1 MKPTTNHQRLSKNS
15 SMKINKSL
23 GRLALTGC
31 LLLFTTGIS
40 RAQLLGGSDSGA
52 IAPTPGYYDI
62 AQLLTTGDTIQL
74 QDGSLNYFYDNT
86 SGGAGEVGS
95 SFTTGPDNGGYVMN
109 SLSLKFG
116 GGQPVGYAGGADT
129 TLNPG
134 WIITIFQLSGAGNTT
149 ATPIYTNTV
158 GTLSGTGNSGAD
170 WVNIT
175 GFNLT
180 LLPNTTYAW
189 TILSS
194 GYDDLAYA
202 TGKPYKNGA
211 ICRIPPN
218 GGPVTYYP
226 ADNDSATFNIGLSQV
241 PPTLGGVDLG
251 GNTPGVG
258 PNDVA
263 QLLTTGDTTPLP
275 DGNLNYFYDNTS
287 PTGSGG
293 GGYVGSSYTTGPNP
307 GGYVFN
313 GMVLKFGGTAA
324 GGYAGGN
331 DTTLNGGWIITT
343 YQLSGAGNTIA
354 TPISTNVVGALS
366 GSGNTGGDWI
376 QFTGFDLPLQGSTTY
391 AWTIYQPL
399 GYDDLAYATGDPYA
413 GGAIC
418 RIPPGGGTVDYFNA
432 DGDSATFEI
441 NLSLRGYPT
450 AGIPTASLNPIY
462 ALSQS
467 LVLAD
472 TASGPGTLT
481 YQWQTDG
488 GSGGAITNI
497 PGATGL
503 TLTNVPAN
511 LYPGGGDYAVNFD
524 FVVANSAGSVTSSVV
539 AVTVHPATAPI
550 ITQDTSP
557 TNSVVSYVGGSE
569 TFTAA
574 FDGTQPVTYQWYSN
588 TNGSNQAI
596 PGQTNTTLT
605 LTGIQ
610 ASAAGTYQLLAHNS
624 QGNTFSTATAL
635 STLAAPPDY
644 PPVPAD
650 KYAYEI
656 YTNGPIAYWRL
667 NETANPATSPTP
679 VQAFDYSGNGLDLTY
694 GSSVT
699 TSNSGPQAPIFP
711 GFETTNLA
719 AATSVGNNG
728 YLTAPALNLNTN
740 TVTFIC
746 WINPNGAQGGATG
759 LLFARGGAESAVGF
773 GFNSENNGPTTMAEL
788 GYTWNNNGSTT
799 WGWNSYLYPI
809 PNQWNFVAYVVTS
822 TNETTYLGYV
832 DTNAMLT
839 NFSLAV
845 NPIAHQVETMNGPT
859 VALGADIQ
867 QSREFSGSID
877 EAALFNK
884 ALSQAEIFK
893 LFQVGFGVAAIPP
906 SPVAISSQSVYSGA
920 AVTLGGSAGGSQT
933 ITYQWQASGTGL
945 NTFTN
950 LANSGNY
957 SGVTSPTLTISNI
970 AAGNALDY
978 QQICH
983 NSAGTVT
990 GNVATV
996 SVTVVPPGGLWT
1008 VNFELTNNVL
1018 NFNTSSN
1025 GLGHYN
1031 GPGILPGGNFWNP
1044 IPDLSGSF
1052 TGGNYISVS
1061 DLEADGV
1068 THSGIYCS
1076 VNGGGFSSATA
1087 PGNAASIQ
1095 TLLDQYVNVYN
1106 GTGGLILQGVPDGT
1120 YNLAIYGVD
1129 ASFHD
1134 RGASLTV
1141 HGANGDQTA
1150 TLANHQDGYFSPGD
1164 NSWLFTNVQIAG
1176 GTLLTDVGQY
1186 NGEAEFN
1193 GLQLQLLGYAAGEGL
1208 TVLTNSYN
1216 SANQSLT
1223 LSWPEGTLQTATS
1236 LLGPWTTVLVAPP
1249 FTYTASTTGTNR
1261 FFRLK
1266 LQ

>member
-1 MKPTTNHQRLSKNS
+1 MTSKRLFET
-15 SMKINKSL
+15 L
-23 GRLALTGC
+23 LAGGTLMAATGMAQ
-31 LLLFTTGIS
+31 
-40 RAQLLGGSDSGA
+40 AQLLGGADLGA
-52 IAPTPGYYDI
+52 TAPTPGYYDI
-62 AQLLTTGDTIQL
+62 SQLQTTGDTIQL
-74 QDGSLNYFYDNT
+74 QDGAINYFYDNT
-86 SGGAGEVGS
+86 SGGTGEVGS
-95 SFTTGPDNGGYVMN
+95 SFTTGPDNGDYVMN

-129 TLNPG
+129 TLDPG
-134 WIITIFQLSGAGNTT
+134 WTITIFRLSGTGNTT
-149 ATPIYTNTV
+149 ATPVYTNTV
-158 GTLSGTGNSGAD
+158 GALSGTSNSGAD
-170 WVNIT
+170 WVEIT

-180 LLPNTTYAW
+180 LLPNTAYAW

-218 GGPVTYYP
+218 GGTVTYFP
-226 ADNDSATFNIGLSQV
+226 ADNDSATFNIGLSQI

-251 GNTPGVG
+251 GTTPGAG
-258 PNDVA
+258 PNDIA
-263 QLLTTGDTTPLP
+263 QLLATESNPLP
-275 DGNLNYFYDNTS
+275 DGNLNNFYDNTS
-287 PTGSGG
+287 ATGNGG

-307 GGYVFN
+307 GGYVMS

-343 YQLSGAGNTIA
+343 YQLSGAGNTVA
-354 TPISTNVVGALS
+354 TPIVTNVVGALS

-376 QFTGFDLPLQGSTTY
+376 QFTGFDLPLQGNTTY
-391 AWTIYQPL
+391 AWTIFQPS
-399 GYDDLAYATGDPYA
+399 GYDDLGYSTGDPYT

-418 RIPPGGGTVDYFNA
+418 RIPPGGGTVKYFNA
-432 DGDSATFEI
+432 DGDSAAFEI
-441 NLSLRGYPT
+441 NLSLKGFPT

-462 ALSQS
+462 ALSPS
-467 LVLAD
+467 LVVAD

-488 GSGGAITNI
+488 GSGGALTNI

-503 TLTNVPAN
+503 TFTNIPAN
-511 LYPGGGDYAVNFD
+511 LNPGGGDYIVNYD

-539 AVTVHPATAPI
+539 AVTVHAATAPI

-569 TFTAA
+569 TFSAA
-574 FDGTQPVTYQWYSN
+574 FDGTQPITYQWYAN
-588 TNGSNQAI
+588 TNGSNLAI
-596 PGQTNTTLT
+596 PGQTNASFTLT
-605 LTGIQ
+605 HIQ
-610 ASAAGTYQLLAHNS
+610 ATAAGTYQLMAHNS
-624 QGNTFSTATAL
+624 QGNTFSTAT
-635 STLAAPPDY
+635 TLATLTAPPDY

-656 YTNGPIAYWRL
+656 YTNSPVAYWRL
-667 NETANPATSPTP
+667 NETANPATSLTP
-679 VQAFDYSGNGLDLTY
+679 VQAFDYSGNGLELTY
-694 GSSVT
+694 GTYVT
-699 TSNSGPQAPIFP
+699 TSNAGPQAPVFP

-719 AATSVGNNG
+719 AVTSSGN
-728 YLTAPALNLNTN
+728 YLTAPPLNLNTN
-740 TVTFIC
+740 TVTFVC
-746 WINPNGAQGGATG
+746 WINPNGAQVASAG
-759 LLFARGGAESAVGF
+759 LLFARGGPESAVGF
-773 GFNSENNGPTTMAEL
+773 GFNAVNNGTGTMPEL

-809 PNQWNFVAYVVTS
+809 ANQWNLVAYVVTP

-832 DTNAMLT
+832 DTNAMVT

-867 QSREFSGSID
+867 QGREFNGTID
-877 EAALFNK
+877 EAALFNR
-884 ALSQAEIFK
+884 ALSQDEIFK

-906 SPVAISSQSVYSGA
+906 SPVAITSQSVYGGA
-920 AVTLGGSAGGSQT
+920 TVTLGGSAGGSQT

-950 LANSGNY
+950 LANTGNY
-957 SGVTSPTLTISNI
+957 SGATSPTLTITNI
-970 AAGNALDY
+970 TAANALDY
-978 QQICH
+978 QQICR

-996 SVTVVPPGGLWT
+996 SVIAVPSGGLWT

-1018 NFNTSSN
+1018 NFTASTN

-1044 IPDLSGSF
+1044 IPDLAGAS
-1052 TGGNYISVS
+1052 TAGNYISAS

-1076 VNGGGFSSATA
+1076 VNGGAFSSATS
-1087 PGNAASIQ
+1087 PGSAASIH
-1095 TLLDQYVNVYN
+1095 TLLDQYVNVYT
-1106 GTGGLILQGVPDGT
+1106 GVGGLILQGVPDGT
-1120 YNLAIYGVD
+1120 YNLAIYGIDGGFRNQGVN
-1129 ASFHD
+1129 
-1134 RGASLTV
+1134 LTV
-1141 HGANGDQTA
+1141 HAANGDQSA
-1150 TLANHQDGYFSPGD
+1150 TLANHQDGYFSQGD
-1164 NSWLFTNVQIAG
+1164 NSYLFTDVQIAG
-1176 GTLLTDVGQY
+1176 GTLLTDVGDY
-1186 NGEAEFN
+1186 LNEAEFN
-1193 GLQLQLLGYAAGEGL
+1193 GLQLQLVAYAPGESL
-1208 TVLTNSYN
+1208 TVLTNSYS
-1216 SANQSLT
+1216 SASQSMT
-1223 LSWPEGTLQTATS
+1223 LSWSQGTLQTAAS
-1236 LLGPWTTVLVAPP
+1236 LLGPWTSVTVAPP
-1249 FTYTASTTGTNR
+1249 FTFTASTTGTNQ